1 MRFLDPWADCIR
13 ATLRIV
19 AGYGFMLH
27 GAQKLFGVL
36 GGTQQEILSLLGIA
50 AIIELV
56 GGVLIAIGLF
66 TRPVAFICSGEMAAA
81 YFLGHVA
88 RFGAPLFPVANDGE
102 RAMLYCFIFLYL
114 AARGPGEWA
123 VDGLRA
129 KG

>member
-27 GAQKLFGVL
+27 GAQKLFGIL
-36 GGTQQEILSLLGIA
+36 GGTQQEILSLAGVA
-50 AIIELV
+50 GVIELT
-56 GGVLIAIGLF
+56 GGLLIAIGLF

-81 YFLGHVA
+81 YFIGHVA
-88 RFGAPLFPVANDGE
+88 RFGAPLFPVVNDGE

-114 AARGPGEWA
+114 AARGPGEWS
-123 VDGLRA
+123 VDGALA